1 MISYMPLM
9 RTLDCKGMSLTSLEL
24 SLGLSRSSLRQ
35 SMNKSRHLQ
44 IKTLLKIA
52 DILDCDIQDIIEWKE
67 GEGVDNSSKFQHINW
82 NKITEICKNQ
92 KISSRKLSL
101 MIDREENFISNI
113 KGRNGNLSPVD
124 IEKVCN
130 ALNITKEDF
139 VK

>member
-1 MISYMPLM
+1 MISYMPLFQ
-9 RTLDCKGMSLTSLEL
+9 TLKQKGETISGIEKK
-24 SLGLSRSSLRQ
+24 LGLTNGTLSNTTRKGNYFRL
-35 SMNKSRHLQ
+35 N
-44 IKTLLKIA
+44 TLLRIA
-52 DILDCDIQDIIEWKE
+52 DVLHCDIQDIIEWKE

-92 KISSRKLSL
+92 KISSRRLSL

-130 ALNITKEDF
+130 TLNITKEDF